1 VIGRTIA
8 GWLEQFLFY
17 RESDRWISVLRIGL
31 GLQVTCLCLA
41 LRRDWIYLLSSD
53 ARALIS
59 RDLMEAALNA
69 QSSLIPR
76 LGWLVRGAGGLGLSE
91 STTLWTVWV
100 ALILAGCFLVIGFF
114 SRIAAVVAWFL
125 YLCVARS
132 VGYFS
137 YGVDNLTIIGL
148 FYLMIVPLG
157 DGWSLD
163 SIVRHRSGNSQLVS
177 FFRRILQIH
186 MCLIYFFGGFSKLAG
201 AGWWNGT
208 NLWRA
213 LTVPPFHFVDP
224 EFVLRWK
231 LFLPAAGLVI
241 CGLEFLY
248 PIFIWPRPTRNIW
261 LIGICMMHLSIG
273 LTMGMFLFAFIM
285 IVLNIAAFA
294 PVTGNLG
301 AVFRRR
307 GAGVLGSDDGA

>member
-1 VIGRTIA
+1 
-8 GWLEQFLFY
+8 
-17 RESDRWISVLRIGL
+17 VLRIGL
-31 GLQVTCLCLA
+31 GLQVICLCLA
-41 LRRDWIYLLSSD
+41 LRRDWISLLSSD
-53 ARALIS
+53 AHALIS
-59 RDLMEAALNA
+59 RDLTEAALNA
-69 QSSLIPR
+69 ESSLIPR
-76 LGWLVRGAGGLGLSE
+76 LGWLVNGGRGLGLSE
-91 STTLWTVWV
+91 STTLWLVWT
-100 ALILAGCFLVIGFF
+100 ALISAGCFLVVGFL
-114 SRIAAVVAWFL
+114 SRIAAISAWFL
-125 YLCVARS
+125 YLCVAKS

-137 YGVDNLTIIGL
+137 YGVDNLTLIGL
-148 FYLMIVPLG
+148 FYLMVAPLS
-157 DGWSLD
+157 DRLSLD

-224 EFVLRWK
+224 ELVLRWK

-248 PIFIWPRPTRNIW
+248 PIFIWPKATRNVW
-261 LIGICMMHLSIG
+261 LISICTMHLLIG

-285 IVLNIAAFA
+285 IVLNIAAFG
-294 PVTGNLG
+294 PVTGTLG
-301 AVFRRR
+301 RCFPDA
-307 GAGVLGSDDGA
+307 LGPRPSDG